1 MVGIRLRIG
10 DVSGILS
17 DGILDRETVGTVLR
31 VVINP
36 IMMELTVRPF
46 PIPRTF
52 KLIGI
57 PEIVPAA
64 MAAF

>member
-1 MVGIRLRIG
+1 MVGVRLCIG
-10 DVSGILS
+10 DVSRILS
-17 DGILDRETVGTVLR
+17 DGILDQQETVGTML
-31 VVINP
+31 VINP
-36 IMMELTVRPF
+36 IMMERTVRPF

-52 KLIGI
+52 KLMGI

>member
-1 MVGIRLRIG
+1 MLA
-10 DVSGILS
+10 
-17 DGILDRETVGTVLR
+17 
-31 VVINP
+31 INP
-36 IMMELTVRPF
+36 IMMERTVRPF

-52 KLIGI
+52 KLMGI